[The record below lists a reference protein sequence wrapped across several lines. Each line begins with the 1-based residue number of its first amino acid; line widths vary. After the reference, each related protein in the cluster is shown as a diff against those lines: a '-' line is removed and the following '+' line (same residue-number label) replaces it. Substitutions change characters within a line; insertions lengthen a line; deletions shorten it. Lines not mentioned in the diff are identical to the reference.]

1 MQRTIFEPE
10 HDQFRESVRQFL
22 ARSVVPRIDAFERA
36 GIVDR
41 DVFLAAGE
49 AGFLGFAVPEEHG
62 GGGVRDFRYNAVLGE
77 ECQAVGAGSA
87 GLGLTLHTD
96 ICLPY
101 FLDLTTE
108 EQKACLLYTSD
119 AADE

>member
-1 MQRTIFEPE
+1 MRRRLFDAE
-10 HDQFRESVRQFL
+10 HDQFRASVRRFL
-22 ARSVVPRIDAFERA
+22 TIEVLPRNEEFERA

-41 DVFLAAGE
+41 EVFLRAGE

-77 ECQAVGAGSA
+77 EVQAAGLASA

-101 FLDLTTE
+101 FLDLTTD
-108 EQKACLLYTSD
+108 EQRARWL
-119 AADE
+119 